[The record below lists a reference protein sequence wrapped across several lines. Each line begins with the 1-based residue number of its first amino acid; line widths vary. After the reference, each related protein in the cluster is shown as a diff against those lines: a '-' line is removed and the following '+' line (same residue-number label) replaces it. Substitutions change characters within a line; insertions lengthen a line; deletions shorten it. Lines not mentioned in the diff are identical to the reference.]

1 MNRRTFLKMAGMGS
15 ISFAFG
21 CNPPPKKIL
30 SQVQAPDDMVTGRA
44 AWYASTCRECPAGCG
59 ILAKSREA
67 RLVKI
72 EGNPLHPINKGK
84 LCMRGQAALQG
95 IYNPD
100 RLKTAMLKENG
111 QWQSLSFSKAES
123 ILKTKAAQAAQ
134 KGENRRQRT
143 PEHRPGPCDRIPV
156 RQHRTPSHWRFL
168 MIHKHRIRTPMAAGS
183 LGFAMLP

>member
-1 MNRRTFLKMAGMGS
+1 MNRRTFLKIAGMGS

-67 RLVKI
+67 RIVKI

-95 IYNPD
+95 MYNPD

-123 ILKTKAAQAAQ
+123 ILKSQGRAGSP
-134 KGENRRQRT
+134 KGKKSGAHADGNRRQYSH
-143 PEHRPGPCDRIPV
+143 EPV
-156 RQHRTPSHWRFL
+156 RGNIAKPKLPATIGVRTL
-168 MIHKHRIRTPMAAGS
+168 C
-183 LGFAMLP
+183 L